1 MTEGDLTV
9 TSEAE
14 SDKDKA
20 IEDLNAV
27 RSSLRSLLSTVW
39 SSVSSEGTSI
49 FDDLLSIIRLSL
61 ADAAEIIEGQA
72 GSAKESLRTIDT
84 EVHEGTR
91 DTLGRD
97 KKRLEEEKDTK
108 VAWQHGMDTVKD
120 AGTSVIDTAQ
130 GVSAGARDK
139 ADKTTTRLQE
149 AFYKVCHFIY
159 YFVEI
164 APDVLNRSATG
175 LNPIPNTANPW
186 IFCSRSFRSV

>member
-72 GSAKESLRTIDT
+72 GSTKESLRTIDA

-97 KKRLEEEKDTK
+97 KKRLEEERDTK

-120 AGTSVIDTAQ
+120 AGASVIDTAQ
-130 GVSAGARDK
+130 GISAGAQDK
-139 ADKTTTRLQE
+139 ADKTTSRLQE
-149 AFYKVCHFIY
+149 AFYKVCHLDY
-159 YFVEI
+159 YFVA
-164 APDVLNRSATG
+164 APDVLNRLATG
-175 LNPIPNTANPW
+175 LNPIPNTANRW
-186 IFCSRSFRSV
+186 TLCSRSFKSV